1 MKQLVN
7 HAGNDC
13 NCMKQTCRPL
23 LYLRP
28 VHRPDV
34 PDAVCPVREPLP
46 AERAAV
52 AELEGVL
59 GGGVLLQG
67 EVLREGLAA
76 VMATEVAAL
85 LVDGLAGKN
94 RLAMRYILLIEK
106 YRGLTFMC
114 FLRLLDWT
122 TFPHT
127 PQFTYL

>member
-1 MKQLVN
+1 MKQLVI

-13 NCMKQTCRPL
+13 NCMKQLSRPL

-52 AELEGVL
+52 TELEGVL
-59 GGGVLLQG
+59 GSGVLLQG

-76 VMATEVAAL
+76 VLATEVAAL

-94 RLAMRYILLIEK
+94 RLTMRYVFINKKVRELPS
-106 YRGLTFMC
+106 C
-114 FLRLLDWT
+114 AS
-122 TFPHT
+122 
-127 PQFTYL
+127 